1 MSQINVNSIR
11 DKTGLGAPDFP
22 AGLTVAGVITA
33 TTLNQNVT
41 GNIVA
46 TGIITAT
53 TFSGSGSGITD
64 VIAGGLSVT
73 PDITVRNYN

>member
-33 TTLNQNVT
+33 TTIYGDISN
-41 GNIVA
+41 A
-46 TGIITAT
+46 
-53 TFSGSGSGITD
+53 SG
-64 VIAGGLSVT
+64 
-73 PDITVRNYN
+73 